1 MFFSSELTVK
11 TSAVAIF
18 LRQRSWVTQTHLCVF
33 FEHFGTGSPPG
44 QVLLLDRSRA
54 PSRDPSPHDL
64 WHRRTSAEACAASW
78 HALWKRGKELEQH
91 ANAESLFD
99 LPAKLVEQVLTVR
112 LMDMPHFWKSST
124 ADVQQ
129 DRNPFQIHPL
139 WSCMIWIDNNKLWS
153 FCF

>member
-1 MFFSSELTVK
+1 MECSSHQSWRLRRPQLPSFYAKEVEWHKLTCASFSN
-11 TSAVAIF
+11 TS
-18 LRQRSWVTQTHLCVF
+18 
-33 FEHFGTGSPPG
+33 G

-64 WHRRTSAEACAASW
+64 RHRRTSAEACAASW

-129 DRNPFQIHPL
+129 YRNPFQIHPL